1 MGSDYWFSLRDL
13 KIPTSETG
21 WSGSQPPSREGRGK
35 RSKLHKVKRT
45 GASLPTMCL
54 PAYVLFF
61 FVFLLFCT
69 LSGFPLGKFA
79 RAFGAAMGEA
89 EETGGGKTF
98 FEKRKKKK

>member
-1 MGSDYWFSLRDL
+1 
-13 KIPTSETG
+13 
-21 WSGSQPPSREGRGK
+21 
-35 RSKLHKVKRT
+35 
-45 GASLPTMCL
+45 MCL

-98 FEKRKKKK
+98 FEKRKKKKKQNGKPRPRRGFPFFWFCQLIWL